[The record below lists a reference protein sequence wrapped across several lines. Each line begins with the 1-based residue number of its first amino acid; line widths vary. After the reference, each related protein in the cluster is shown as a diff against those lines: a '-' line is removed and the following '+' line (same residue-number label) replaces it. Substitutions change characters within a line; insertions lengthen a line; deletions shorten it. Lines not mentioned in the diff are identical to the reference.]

1 MIRTP
6 QELSDSIRQAVNRRA
21 VLFSHVLLSST
32 VVAHTMLYP
41 GTPQYQ
47 KVLALVIGSI
57 FTLLALFRV
66 FDLASVNNR
75 PRTYL
80 AVYFIVIFVGIAFI
94 SDPSTPYALG
104 AFMIVFLL
112 NLYYGSRG
120 AIYGIGFFAFTS
132 IVKFLY
138 FEFTTGLTFT
148 DTLNIAATLAVFI
161 AVGSIFINLQKVFDW
176 DHARLGATT
185 KQAILESKRLNAL
198 INNMTES
205 VLVLDKSYK
214 VRLYNAA
221 ALALFNTNS
230 SLENKSLGEFAA
242 FQDDKHNS
250 LTIDMLMPAGPK
262 PVTRNDILLC
272 YSQEDVA
279 ALSMTITPLQ
289 SSFGREAE
297 DETGFIITMRD
308 ITREKSLE
316 DERNEFISVISH
328 ELRTPVTVT
337 EASISNAMII
347 NERGGNDEKI
357 GHSLSMAHDQAVF
370 LANMLNDLSTFA
382 RAEKGTLELE
392 LTSFS
397 PGDLVKL
404 LENDYR
410 KETDAKQMQIKSEVA
425 NGVPAEITSNKLY
438 VREILQNFITNAIKY
453 SDQGTV
459 TIKVSP
465 TDGGVR
471 FDISDQGIGISTS
484 DQKKVFDKFFRSED
498 FHTRSRNG
506 TGLGLY
512 VVKKLAKLLQ
522 ATFELSSE
530 LGKGST
536 FSVLVPDLKQKASAA
551 TETTEPVPTPAQ
563 TTA

>member
-120 AIYGIGFFAFTS
+120 AIYGIAFFAFTS

-176 DHARLGATT
+176 DHARLGTTT

-250 LTIDMLMPAGPK
+250 LTIDMLMPTGPK

-536 FSVLVPDLKQKASAA
+536 FSVLVPDLKQKTSAA

>member
-1 MIRTP
+1 
-6 QELSDSIRQAVNRRA
+6 
-21 VLFSHVLLSST
+21 
-32 VVAHTMLYP
+32 MLYP

-112 NLYYGSRG
+112 NLYYGSQG
-120 AIYGIGFFAFTS
+120 AIYGIAFFAFTS
-132 IVKFLY
+132 IVKFFY

-148 DTLNIAATLAVFI
+148 DSLNIAATLAVFI

-176 DHARLGATT
+176 DHARLGTTT

-250 LTIDMLMPAGPK
+250 LTIDMLMPTGPK

-425 NGVPAEITSNKLY
+425 DGVPAEITSNKLY

-459 TIKVSP
+459 TISVSP
-465 TDGGVR
+465 TDDGVR

-551 TETTEPVPTPAQ
+551 AETTEPVPTPAQ

>member
-1 MIRTP
+1 
-6 QELSDSIRQAVNRRA
+6 LGVFLRRA
-21 VLFSHVLLSST
+21 
-32 VVAHTMLYP
+32 
-41 GTPQYQ
+41 
-47 KVLALVIGSI
+47 
-57 FTLLALFRV
+57 
-66 FDLASVNNR
+66 
-75 PRTYL
+75 
-80 AVYFIVIFVGIAFI
+80 
-94 SDPSTPYALG
+94 
-104 AFMIVFLL
+104 
-112 NLYYGSRG
+112 
-120 AIYGIGFFAFTS
+120 
-132 IVKFLY
+132 
-138 FEFTTGLTFT
+138 
-148 DTLNIAATLAVFI
+148 
-161 AVGSIFINLQKVFDW
+161 
-176 DHARLGATT
+176 
-185 KQAILESKRLNAL
+185 
-198 INNMTES
+198 
-205 VLVLDKSYK
+205 
-214 VRLYNAA
+214 
-221 ALALFNTNS
+221 
-230 SLENKSLGEFAA
+230 
-242 FQDDKHNS
+242 
-250 LTIDMLMPAGPK
+250 
-262 PVTRNDILLC
+262 
-272 YSQEDVA
+272 
-279 ALSMTITPLQ
+279 
-289 SSFGREAE
+289 
-297 DETGFIITMRD
+297 
-308 ITREKSLE
+308 
-316 DERNEFISVISH
+316 
-328 ELRTPVTVT
+328 
-337 EASISNAMII
+337 
-347 NERGGNDEKI
+347 GGNDEKI

-425 NGVPAEITSNKLY
+425 DGVPAEITSNKLY

-459 TIKVSP
+459 TISVSP
-465 TDGGVR
+465 TDDGVR

-551 TETTEPVPTPAQ
+551 AETTEPVPTPAQ